1 MHNYIYSCTVQQH
14 MRYGWLG
21 GQKVGMFVGPGNEA
35 QNNAIKLVILV
46 CLRGLPSPGG
56 GPEKRTM
63 SIPQT
68 GRKAEECTRE

>member
-1 MHNYIYSCTVQQH
+1 M
-14 MRYGWLG
+14 
-21 GQKVGMFVGPGNEA
+21 GMFVGPGNEA